1 MKERSKAPVV
11 LVRPK
16 ASQRKARSAVVP
28 RNARAPTQERSQKR
42 FDAILDATQELLEKA
57 RIEDIS
63 FSDIARK
70 AGISPASVHYLF
82 PNIAAVR
89 VELSR
94 RNNRDLVAQIAGMAA
109 ELVESREPS
118 WQQWLRSLA
127 GGARRV
133 FNSSRAVS
141 EITLGPIM
149 SREGRLSNIESNGAV
164 ARSFLETLQA
174 VFIVPEIPNLEM
186 MLSLASEVFDALW
199 SRSYMLQGHI
209 DDETFEESMRVV
221 LAYMRA
227 VLPETLTLR
236 AAVGRPE
243 QRNQPSASRK
253 P

>member
-11 LVRPK
+11 LVRPR

-42 FDAILDATQELLEKA
+42 FNAILDATQALLEKA

-63 FSDIARK
+63 FSDIAIK

-82 PNIAAVR
+82 PNVAAVR

-94 RNNRDLVAQIAGMAA
+94 RNNRDLVTQIAGMAG
-109 ELVESREPS
+109 ELAASGEPS
-118 WQQWLRSLA
+118 WQQLLRSLA
-127 GGARRV
+127 GGVRRI
-133 FNSSRAVS
+133 FNNDRAMS

-149 SREGRLSNIESNGAV
+149 SREGRLSNIESNGVIAK
-164 ARSFLETLQA
+164 SILETLQA
-174 VFIVPEIPNLEM
+174 VFILPEIPNLEM
-186 MLSLASEVFDALW
+186 MLSLASEVCDALW

-221 LAYMRA
+221 LAYMRS
-227 VLPETLTLR
+227 VLPETMTLR
-236 AAVGRPE
+236 AQFRG
-243 QRNQPSASRK
+243 SRK

>member
-133 FNSSRAVS
+133 FNSSRAV
-141 EITLGPIM
+141 
-149 SREGRLSNIESNGAV
+149 
-164 ARSFLETLQA
+164 
-174 VFIVPEIPNLEM
+174 FIVPEIPNLEM